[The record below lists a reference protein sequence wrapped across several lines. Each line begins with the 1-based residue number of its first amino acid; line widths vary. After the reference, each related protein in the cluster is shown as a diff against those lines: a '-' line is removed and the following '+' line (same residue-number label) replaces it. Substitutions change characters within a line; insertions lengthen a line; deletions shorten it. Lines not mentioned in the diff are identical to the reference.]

1 MVPPQRCESEQYE
14 EKEIKSRESTRSKS
28 HEFMRSD
35 KSRESTRSKSHEFMR
50 SDWMTLRGDTL
61 GQVKPSK
68 SFQVPHHRRPE
79 GAAIQQR
86 PGASTS
92 STLMESPAESQALHS
107 ILACFFLWLLFAQA
121 EAPSHIA
128 AMVLA
133 FYAVFPSACTVAAVS
148 LHALWEATKDAG
160 GYLFYDLA
168 RPAAVSLLCC
178 MPSVRCNTIGASRVD
193 TPIAAE
199 TLTALLATGNTSA
212 IAPVQV
218 KVLCAGSQCEG
229 SPQALWFALHAPSP
243 SPPSALPASANSALS
258 SLSLCACGG
267 EQTPVYIT
275 AQMLPREQLVLARN
289 CSYRFTH
296 VQWNRLC
303 RCYWGNTSQ
312 DAPLHPGS
320 HLPFSRFY
328 PVVEPLCVS
337 TQEQLRGALLQTGAA
352 LVRTGEF
359 LKAVPSAA
367 SLPQQAITRS
377 SHATT
382 TGSLRATTT
391 GEVAMP
397 SLEQIRNPNNTSWVA
412 IINDGKSNSGSRLRK
427 TSLTSKDN
435 WQKAGANWLKG
446 ALEPT
451 YLNESTYSQ
460 GDHTGPR
467 IYQSAGLLRLKGVLR
482 QQWHADAAQANS
494 LTQQD
499 PDEALDEFDA
509 LPLSAL
515 HPLSPGGSTILI
527 VPSDTRVPSQ
537 AFVPTGH
544 VLIWRGDLEH
554 AGDEFLGADNIA
566 LFTYIMPP
574 AALFEMERDE
584 DGATLTFGTGRQHS
598 QRHLP
603 VNLRGCDRGA
613 GVGPIGS
620 IATLGRAEDERLSRL
635 SFSLQVTPDAQLTM
649 PLITGDTSQL
659 SGTDAGAE
667 DAPSTT
673 PSITGD
679 TSPLLGTDA
688 GDKNAVAD
696 NTALSGTAS
705 PHSSPGRVAFS
716 NERLDVI
723 SEQLGVCLE
732 TVYDA
737 HEQLDAFIS
746 GLNAEYGPLPP
757 SPSEVYGPLSPSPLL
772 TLPAPAGLNAEYGLL
787 SPSPSAVSGLHMP
800 SSPLPSSPE
809 TESDAHACGGNLTV
823 GNSIYTCGGNMDD
836 SMHSVQMLEQQQMDR
851 LTRGNSFTGTAPNS
865 VQLRPIAESA
875 MDAITSNVLTE
886 EQALN
891 SNGPLEGVP
900 GAALLAEF
908 GNLTS
913 DYPNDSTPHGPHGP
927 PVTGPYANAAGL
939 THSRGSRST
948 RVTEFA
954 NHKPSDLPLADL
966 ISDDCHHL
974 PLADL
979 PLAVASLPGSDALVA
994 ANSIV
999 DRADERMNPRVLSL
1013 IQDFRDERVQACVDV
1028 LTRNE
1033 TLVLGTSLS
1042 GYSQVRVVGPSMQGS
1057 IDSQLDEAV
1066 RSGRPLRFQA
1076 ARVLP
1081 PLGPN
1086 GTRTTV
1092 HGQYHHLPEL
1102 AASELAK
1109 PLADTLPAPA
1119 PAVSNL
1125 SVEAQSAL
1133 QSAEAE
1139 GLTLER
1145 NTSATGFCGVVCNAN
1160 AGKGKIRA
1168 KPFQARLYVIN
1179 SSSNKRARVNRGYF
1193 GSAEEAALHYAWL
1206 LKHESNSYSASPS

>member
-14 EKEIKSRESTRSKS
+14 EKEI
-28 HEFMRSD
+28 

-229 SPQALWFALHAPSP
+229 SPHALWFALHAPSP

-598 QRHLP
+598 QRDLP

-723 SEQLGVCLE
+723 SKQLGVCLE

-1102 AASELAK
+1102 AASELAR

-1139 GLTLER
+1139 GLTLW
-1145 NTSATGFCGVVCNAN
+1145 SGIHLQPDSVAWCATLTLE
-1160 AGKGKIRA
+1160 KGRSGLSRSR
-1168 KPFQARLYVIN
+1168 PDCT
-1179 SSSNKRARVNRGYF
+1179 
-1193 GSAEEAALHYAWL
+1193 
-1206 LKHESNSYSASPS
+1206 

>member
-229 SPQALWFALHAPSP
+229 SPHALWFALHAPSP

-598 QRHLP
+598 QL
-603 VNLRGCDRGA
+603 
-613 GVGPIGS
+613 
-620 IATLGRAEDERLSRL
+620 
-635 SFSLQVTPDAQLTM
+635 
-649 PLITGDTSQL
+649 
-659 SGTDAGAE
+659 
-667 DAPSTT
+667 
-673 PSITGD
+673 
-679 TSPLLGTDA
+679 
-688 GDKNAVAD
+688 
-696 NTALSGTAS
+696 
-705 PHSSPGRVAFS
+705 
-716 NERLDVI
+716 
-723 SEQLGVCLE
+723 
-732 TVYDA
+732 
-737 HEQLDAFIS
+737 
-746 GLNAEYGPLPP
+746 
-757 SPSEVYGPLSPSPLL
+757 
-772 TLPAPAGLNAEYGLL
+772 
-787 SPSPSAVSGLHMP
+787 
-800 SSPLPSSPE
+800 
-809 TESDAHACGGNLTV
+809 
-823 GNSIYTCGGNMDD
+823 
-836 SMHSVQMLEQQQMDR
+836 
-851 LTRGNSFTGTAPNS
+851 
-865 VQLRPIAESA
+865 
-875 MDAITSNVLTE
+875 
-886 EQALN
+886 
-891 SNGPLEGVP
+891 
-900 GAALLAEF
+900 
-908 GNLTS
+908 
-913 DYPNDSTPHGPHGP
+913 
-927 PVTGPYANAAGL
+927 
-939 THSRGSRST
+939 RGSR
-948 RVTEFA
+948 EGWA
-954 NHKPSDLPLADL
+954 NH
-966 ISDDCHHL
+966 
-974 PLADL
+974 
-979 PLAVASLPGSDALVA
+979 
-994 ANSIV
+994 
-999 DRADERMNPRVLSL
+999 
-1013 IQDFRDERVQACVDV
+1013 F
-1028 LTRNE
+1028 T
-1033 TLVLGTSLS
+1033 
-1042 GYSQVRVVGPSMQGS
+1042 
-1057 IDSQLDEAV
+1057 
-1066 RSGRPLRFQA
+1066 
-1076 ARVLP
+1076 
-1081 PLGPN
+1081 
-1086 GTRTTV
+1086 
-1092 HGQYHHLPEL
+1092 
-1102 AASELAK
+1102 
-1109 PLADTLPAPA
+1109 
-1119 PAVSNL
+1119 
-1125 SVEAQSAL
+1125 
-1133 QSAEAE
+1133 
-1139 GLTLER
+1139 
-1145 NTSATGFCGVVCNAN
+1145 
-1160 AGKGKIRA
+1160 
-1168 KPFQARLYVIN
+1168 PFQQGIAAHY
-1179 SSSNKRARVNRGYF
+1179 RVR
-1193 GSAEEAALHYAWL
+1193 E
-1206 LKHESNSYSASPS
+1206 